1 MDQSGSRPGHSP
13 ADHEE
18 RPLIIERPDLA
29 HPLRRVSAFVFTLAA
44 WLLLLAWWFP
54 IWGLVVGEFRALT
67 GVNRSQAAGALA
79 LHSLVELFPLA
90 FALVAAALLANGL
103 LGLIHKKL
111 APPKV
116 KRSVGMAQLASG
128 MALDVDQLA
137 AWQSAR
143 ILHVEHGEHG
153 SVVDAK
159 VVR

>member
-1 MDQSGSRPGHSP
+1 
-13 ADHEE
+13 
-18 RPLIIERPDLA
+18 
-29 HPLRRVSAFVFTLAA
+29 VSAFVFTLAA

-54 IWGLVVGEFRALT
+54 IWGLVVGEINAIT
-67 GVNRSQAAGALA
+67 GVERRAGAGALA

-90 FALVAAALLANGL
+90 FALVAVALMANGL
-103 LGLIHKKL
+103 LSLIHKKL
-111 APPKV
+111 SPPKPQ
-116 KRSVGMAQLASG
+116 RAVGMAQLANG

-143 ILHVEHGEHG
+143 ILHVEHGPHG

>member
-1 MDQSGSRPGHSP
+1 MDQSGSRPGHLP

-18 RPLIIERPDLA
+18 RPLIIERPDLS

-54 IWGLVVGEFRALT
+54 IWGLVAGEISALT
-67 GVNRSQAAGALA
+67 GVERRADAGALA
-79 LHSLVELFPLA
+79 LHSLAELFPLA
-90 FALVAAALLANGL
+90 FALITAALLANGL
-103 LGLIHKKL
+103 LALIHKKL
-111 APPKV
+111 SPPKT
-116 KRSVGMAQLASG
+116 RHSVGMAQLASG
-128 MALDVDQLA
+128 MALDVDKLA

-143 ILHVEHGEHG
+143 ILHVEHGPHG